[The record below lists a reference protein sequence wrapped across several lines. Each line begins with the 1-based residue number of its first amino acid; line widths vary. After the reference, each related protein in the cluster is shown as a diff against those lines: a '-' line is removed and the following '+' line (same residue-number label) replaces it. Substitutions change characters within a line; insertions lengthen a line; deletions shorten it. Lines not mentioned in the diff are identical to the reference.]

1 MYKLILYH
9 LIICCIIGCS
19 NTTKECEEK
28 PLNPN
33 GDSEL
38 AIVMRNLYLNTLDV
52 KKEIIK
58 NPNSSINQ
66 ILQKETIERFTKNY
80 LAINTAKPTEKDLRK
95 DGIYASYTYLYIN
108 SVENFLNNKTKKNYN
123 LMVSS
128 CIQCHERFCFGAI
141 NTINK
146 LHLK

>member
-1 MYKLILYH
+1 M
-9 LIICCIIGCS
+9 
-19 NTTKECEEK
+19 
-28 PLNPN
+28 
-33 GDSEL
+33 
-38 AIVMRNLYLNTLDV
+38 

-58 NPNSSINQ
+58 HPNSSIDQ
-66 ILQKETIERFTKNY
+66 ILQQETIEIFTKNY
-80 LAINTAKPTEKDLRK
+80 LAINTAEPTEKDLRK
-95 DGIYASYTYLYIN
+95 DGIYTGYADLYIN

>member
-1 MYKLILYH
+1 MYKSIPYLLIV
-9 LIICCIIGCS
+9 CCIISCS

-38 AIVMRNLYLNTLDV
+38 AVVMRNLYLNTLDI

-58 NPNSSINQ
+58 HPNSSINH
-66 ILQKETIERFTKNY
+66 ILQKETIEKFTKNY

-95 DGIYASYTYLYIN
+95 NGIYNGYADLYIN
-108 SVENFLNNKTKKNYN
+108 SVENFLNNKTKKKYN
-123 LMVSS
+123 LMVNN

-141 NTINK
+141 NTI
-146 LHLK
+146 